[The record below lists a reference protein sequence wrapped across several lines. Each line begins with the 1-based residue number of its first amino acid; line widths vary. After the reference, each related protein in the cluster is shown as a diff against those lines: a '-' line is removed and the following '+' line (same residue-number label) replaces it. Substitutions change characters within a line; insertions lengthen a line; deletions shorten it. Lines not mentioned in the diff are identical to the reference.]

1 MGRPESIKLKGPP
14 LRCAQWGTKE
24 NGPPGG
30 PREKR
35 QGDLRLNATEEGWM
49 CPLDPHLAG
58 WGRSPRAR
66 STTQLPTLGTLP
78 GGAGEAAS
86 LVPKLPRSWG
96 RAASGRA
103 LTGIISAARFPAP
116 RPSSKGRRG
125 PPLRR
130 GEGPRTG
137 PPLERSRGGSGARR
151 IAPAAFGDFWP
162 DKSRA
167 PVPAR
172 GGYFPRRWRGSNSA
186 QGALPVLRTEYSA
199 AWSRFLQG
207 AACAA
212 ICQAAARRN

>member
-35 QGDLRLNATEEGWM
+35 QGEPRMSATPEEEDG
-49 CPLDPHLAG
+49 PLDPHLAG
-58 WGRSPRAR
+58 WGCSRPAQ

-86 LVPKLPRSWG
+86 LVPKLPRGLG
-96 RAASGRA
+96 RIERNRA

-137 PPLERSRGGSGARR
+137 PPPERSRGGSGARR

-207 AACAA
+207 TACAA

>member
-1 MGRPESIKLKGPP
+1 MGRPESIQSRGPH
-14 LRCAQWGTKE
+14 CAARSGEQRERAAWRSKRKAPGGFKAKCHR
-24 NGPPGG
+24 GRLDVPPG
-30 PREKR
+30 PR
-35 QGDLRLNATEEGWM
+35 
-49 CPLDPHLAG
+49 LAW
-58 WGRSPRAR
+58 WGRSPKAW

-86 LVPKLPRSWG
+86 LVSKLPRGLG
-96 RAASGRA
+96 RIARNRA
-103 LTGIISAARFPAP
+103 LSKPGSAARFPAP
-116 RPSSKGRRG
+116 RPSSNGRRG

-137 PPLERSRGGSGARR
+137 PPPERSRGGSGARR